1 MTNIPANTATTPE
14 TLNTVPPADKYTA
27 PPADMYT
34 TLANTRAVLDN
45 PALDQHYSWLAHA
58 SDTEIEARYRAH
70 CWHI

>member
-1 MTNIPANTATTPE
+1 MTNIPSTTVNTATAE

-45 PALDQHYSWLAHA
+45 PALDQHYS
-58 SDTEIEARYRAH
+58 
-70 CWHI
+70 